1 MSDGTLPAVA
11 AAADAADTTGAP
23 VPGAAG
29 DGGHPGGRRDPT
41 RTWALP
47 PVLTG
52 ALPML
57 REAEREARIW
67 ARLWHTSLLTGVLM
81 PLLFLGA
88 MGVGLGGLVDEN
100 SGTVEGVSYLVF
112 VTPGILA
119 ATTLQGASGESLWPV
134 MAGIKWVK
142 TFHAAAASP
151 MSPGQVYGGWVTWV
165 TVRLLINAT
174 LFVIVAAL
182 LGGVASWWAVTAP
195 LAAAL
200 GGLAFAAPVTA
211 YSAGRESDLS
221 FSIIMRVAVTP
232 MFLFS
237 GTFFPIDQLPDW
249 LQPLAR
255 ISPLWHAVELCR
267 GATTGSITLAGAVVH
282 VTFLVAIVLLGC
294 WWGVRTFE
302 RRLAP

>member
-1 MSDGTLPAVA
+1 
-11 AAADAADTTGAP
+11 

-29 DGGHPGGRRDPT
+29 GGHAGGRRDPT

-88 MGVGLGGLVDEN
+88 IGVGLGGLVDEN

-119 ATTLQGASGESLWPV
+119 ATALQGASGESLWPV

-165 TVRLLINAT
+165 TARLLINAT

-221 FSIIMRVAVTP
+221 FSIIMRVAVMP

-267 GATTGSITLAGAVVH
+267 GATTGSITLVGAVVH
-282 VTFLVAIVLLGC
+282 VAFLVAIVLLGC